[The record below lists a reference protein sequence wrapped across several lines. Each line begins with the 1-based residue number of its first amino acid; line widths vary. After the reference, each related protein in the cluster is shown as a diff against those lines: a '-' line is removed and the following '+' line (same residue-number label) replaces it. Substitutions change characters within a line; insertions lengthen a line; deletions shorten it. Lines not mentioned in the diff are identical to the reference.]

1 MFLTWGVIL
10 ITGFLAGLCNTMA
23 GGGSLLTLPALIFAG
38 LPASVA
44 NGTNRIALIISSG
57 TAAANFQRKGHLNKI
72 TFVWLSIPAI
82 IGSII
87 GADFAI
93 SLSDRLFNF
102 ILAAVMVVAVAF
114 VVWKPKVQSAK
125 DGTFVEKWTSK
136 QRWMSVIIFFF
147 VGLYGGFIQAGIGFV
162 IITVLSGFLGF
173 PLVRSN
179 AYKNAVVG
187 LYIFCSLLVFILHNE
202 INWAYG
208 ILLAVGNTGGAYL
221 GSRIAMTKGD
231 RWIKAFLVV
240 AVVGM
245 AIKLILS

>member
-1 MFLTWGVIL
+1 MFLTWLVIL

-44 NGTNRIALIISSG
+44 NGTNRIALIISSA
-57 TAAANFQRKGHLNKI
+57 TAAANFQRKGHLNRI
-72 TFVWLSIPAI
+72 TLIWLAIPAI

-87 GADFAI
+87 GADLAI
-93 SLSDRLFNF
+93 TLSDRLFNF
-102 ILAAVMVVAVAF
+102 ILAGVMVVAVAF
-114 VVWKPKVQSAK
+114 VVWKPKVQSK
-125 DGTFVEKWTSK
+125 EGVFEEKWTQK
-136 QRWMSVIIFFF
+136 KRWISVIVFFF

-162 IITVLSGFLGF
+162 IITVLSGFIGF

-187 LYIFCSLLVFILHNE
+187 IYILSSLLVFILHNE
-202 INWAYG
+202 VNWAYG
-208 ILLAVGNTGGAYL
+208 ILLTVGNTGGAYL
-221 GSRIAMTKGD
+221 GSRLAMTKGD
-231 RWIKAFLVV
+231 RWIKGFLVV